1 MPHICAE
8 SIANLSRK
16 CLLHHLHFTTFWYR
30 LEIFSTYLPG
40 ILRAQ
45 HIEICTKTPI
55 VRKKE
60 KKMETHLHTTQ
71 KSTIA
76 GNIAFLL
83 LSFPLG
89 LLYFLLVVI
98 GLTVGV
104 STLIL
109 WIGLPI
115 LFATLVLVRGMA
127 AIERRMATNLLHVS
141 FPSQRYRHDASQQGF
156 LRRFGNVLRDPLTW
170 TSTIYMLLKLPLG
183 IISFVLALVLPIV
196 AISVTLLPLAYLVN
210 LFVNSILLM
219 NGIQSTGIIIPYF
232 IEVRGQFDLV
242 MFARSF
248 IGVPI
253 GLILWFVTRYLLNG
267 LALLSG
273 EMARALLS
281 PGEAEVISQPD
292 QLYASPMAQE
302 ELRVY
307 TYREKSS

>member
-1 MPHICAE
+1 
-8 SIANLSRK
+8 
-16 CLLHHLHFTTFWYR
+16 
-30 LEIFSTYLPG
+30 
-40 ILRAQ
+40 
-45 HIEICTKTPI
+45 
-55 VRKKE
+55 
-60 KKMETHLHTTQ
+60 METHLQTTQ
-71 KSTIA
+71 KSTTA

-98 GLTVGV
+98 GLAVGA

-115 LFATLVLVRGMA
+115 LFATLVLIRGMA
-127 AIERRMATNLLHVS
+127 AIERRMAATLLHVS
-141 FPSQRYRHDASQQGF
+141 FPAQRYNHEPPQQGF
-156 LRRFGNVLRDPLTW
+156 LRRFGSVLRDPLTW

-219 NGIQSTGIIIPYF
+219 NGIHSTGIIIPYF

-281 PGEAEVISQPD
+281 TGEAEVISQPD

-307 TYREKSS
+307 TSREKSS

>member
-8 SIANLSRK
+8 SIANLSQK
-16 CLLHHLHFTTFWYR
+16 CLLHHLHFTNFWYR
-30 LEIFSTYLPG
+30 LKMLSTYLPG

-45 HIEICTKTPI
+45 RIEICTKTPI
-55 VRKKE
+55 VRKK

-71 KSTIA
+71 KSTTA
-76 GNIAFLL
+76 GNIVFLF

-98 GLTVGV
+98 GLAVGA

-115 LFATLVLVRGMA
+115 LFATLVLIRGMA
-127 AIERRMATNLLHVS
+127 GLERRMAATLLHVS
-141 FPSQRYRHDASQQGF
+141 FPAQRYHHDAPQQGF
-156 LRRFGNVLRDPLTW
+156 LRRFGNILRDPLTW

-183 IISFVLALVLPIV
+183 IISFVLALVLPIA

-267 LALLSG
+267 LAILSG

-281 PGEAEVISQPD
+281 PGEAEVILQPD
-292 QLYASPMAQE
+292 QFYASPMAQE
-302 ELRVY
+302 EPRVY
-307 TYREKSS
+307 TSREKSS

>member
-1 MPHICAE
+1 
-8 SIANLSRK
+8 
-16 CLLHHLHFTTFWYR
+16 
-30 LEIFSTYLPG
+30 
-40 ILRAQ
+40 
-45 HIEICTKTPI
+45 
-55 VRKKE
+55 
-60 KKMETHLHTTQ
+60 METHLHTTQ
-71 KSTIA
+71 KSTTA
-76 GNIAFLL
+76 GNIVFLF

-98 GLTVGV
+98 GLAVGA

-115 LFATLVLVRGMA
+115 LFATLVLIRGMA
-127 AIERRMATNLLHVS
+127 GLERRMAATLLHVS
-141 FPSQRYRHDASQQGF
+141 FPAQRYHHDAPQQGF
-156 LRRFGNVLRDPLTW
+156 LRRFGNILRDPLTW

-183 IISFVLALVLPIV
+183 IISFVLALVLPIA

-267 LALLSG
+267 LAILSG

-281 PGEAEVISQPD
+281 PGEAEVILQPD
-292 QLYASPMAQE
+292 QFYASPMAQE
-302 ELRVY
+302 EPRVY
-307 TYREKSS
+307 TSREKSS

>member
-1 MPHICAE
+1 
-8 SIANLSRK
+8 
-16 CLLHHLHFTTFWYR
+16 
-30 LEIFSTYLPG
+30 
-40 ILRAQ
+40 
-45 HIEICTKTPI
+45 
-55 VRKKE
+55 
-60 KKMETHLHTTQ
+60 METHLHTTQ
-71 KSTIA
+71 KSTTA
-76 GNIAFLL
+76 GNIVFLL

-89 LLYFLLVVI
+89 LFYFLLVVI
-98 GLTVGV
+98 GLAVGV

-115 LFATLVLVRGMA
+115 LFATLVLIRGMA
-127 AIERRMATNLLHVS
+127 TIERRMAATLLHVS
-141 FPSQRYRHDASQQGF
+141 FPAQRYNHVAPQQGF

>member
-1 MPHICAE
+1 
-8 SIANLSRK
+8 
-16 CLLHHLHFTTFWYR
+16 
-30 LEIFSTYLPG
+30 
-40 ILRAQ
+40 
-45 HIEICTKTPI
+45 
-55 VRKKE
+55 
-60 KKMETHLHTTQ
+60 METHLHTTQ

-156 LRRFGNVLRDPLTW
+156 LRRFGNALRDPLTW

-307 TYREKSS
+307 TSREKSS